1 MDIQTRKIAFVQAF
15 LKLESNE
22 LLSVLEN
29 ILNSEAKIEFEP
41 MTTSELNQRIDQ
53 SEKDFETGNFKS
65 HREVFSKYD

>member
-41 MTTSELNQRIDQ
+41 MTTSELYQRIDQ